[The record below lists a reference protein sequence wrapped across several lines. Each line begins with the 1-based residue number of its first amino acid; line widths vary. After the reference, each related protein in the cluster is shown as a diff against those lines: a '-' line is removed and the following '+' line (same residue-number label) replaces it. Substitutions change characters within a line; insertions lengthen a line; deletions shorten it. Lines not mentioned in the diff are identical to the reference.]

1 MSSFSKGKFSTNQ
14 TFGKNIREIVN
25 IEDIPIYFDQPLW
38 FRVEQDGVC
47 LDVFLYLRKSSKL

>member
-14 TFGKNIREIVN
+14 NFGKNIREIVN

-38 FRVEQDGVC
+38 FRVEQDGIC
-47 LDVFLYLRKSSKL
+47 